1 MTIIVV
7 VTAARRYGIIYA
19 PEVRDHVNA
28 IEPKYHGILRQT
40 IGQQLTSAPDHRTR
54 NRKPLEHVPGPFGST
69 WELRCGPGNCFRVFY
84 EVHADAAQV
93 WVLAI
98 GLKDRNRLYVGGREY
113 AR

>member
-7 VTAARRYGIIYA
+7 VAAERRYSLVYA
-19 PEVRDHVNA
+19 PEVREHVKA
-28 IEPKYHGILRQT
+28 IVPKYHGLLRQAMER
-40 IGQQLTSAPDHRTR
+40 QLTSAPDHRSR

-69 WELRCGPGNCFRVFY
+69 WELRCGPDNCFRVFY
-84 EVHADAAQV
+84 EIHADLAEV
-93 WVLAI
+93 WILAV